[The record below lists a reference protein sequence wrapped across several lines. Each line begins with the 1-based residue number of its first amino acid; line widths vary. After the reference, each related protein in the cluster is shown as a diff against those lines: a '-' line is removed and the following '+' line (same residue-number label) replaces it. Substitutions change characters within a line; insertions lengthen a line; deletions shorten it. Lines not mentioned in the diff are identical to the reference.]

1 MGDIVLT
8 CTGDLSR
15 NRTVGLR
22 IGKGETL
29 ASITASMKGA
39 VAEGVLT
46 SRSAHHLAQREGIE
60 CPVIEGIY
68 RVGGWM
74 GGWVCAPAARDVRHG
89 CVCVWV
95 VGGGV
100 EPCLLHSSFSAAG
113 PDA

>member
-39 VAEGVLT
+39 VAEGVRT

-68 RVGGWM
+68 RVRERP
-74 GGWVCAPAARDVRHG
+74 V
-89 CVCVWV
+89 CVCLVLVVCV
-95 VGGGV
+95 VGVGESSRV
-100 EPCLLHSSFSAAG
+100 LCTLHLLCCM
-113 PDA
+113 P